1 MKSSLLEVVA
11 IATAK
16 RSLLVLDGVGK
27 NIITV
32 IIYRVIMNVYNTNVS
47 QKSLRFSLKSLSLR
61 FVCAKWTSTD
71 CAQKTTDRLR

>member
-1 MKSSLLEVVA
+1 MKSSLLEEVA

-27 NIITV
+27 NIIIV
-32 IIYRVIMNVYNTNVS
+32 IVYRVIMNVYNTNVS

-61 FVCAKWTSTD
+61 FVCAK
-71 CAQKTTDRLR
+71 